1 MSVKASGG
9 SSVARPQLYQ
19 TLPISTI
26 SQAEQQDRFLG
37 RGELSELA
45 TFFSSGALRLEIAQV
60 LTQNSELIVSRAANR
75 IFTGGS
81 PLAFLEKPEEP
92 EVVAVGIGAGDRN
105 VAEGMKLGTISYVE
119 SKSGGGLLSGLQSL
133 LANVGGGGGGGIS
146 VFIPPGFQPINVSR
160 YGPSNMTKSLRDLSW
175 FLRYLTYSI
184 VAGDPNIIA
193 VNVRGLREIIEN
205 ACSSAA
211 TLVALQEMRR
221 ASVNYFKD
229 NAEAQE
235 IVKQYFEVVISEFQ
249 GATPSTKLRQR
260 PSSDQ
265 QGLELP
271 QIYFN
276 AAERRQKFA
285 MKPGLSI
292 SEKQDVIKA
301 AYRQVFERDI
311 TRAYS
316 QSISDLESKVK
327 NGEISTKEFIRRLG
341 KSPLY
346 RKQFYEPF
354 VNSRVV
360 ELAARHFLGRGLS
373 SPEEF
378 SKYFSII
385 STGGLAKLVDA
396 MVDSQEYADYF
407 GEETVP

>member
-19 TLPISTI
+19 TVPVATI

-37 RGELSELA
+37 KSELSELA
-45 TFFSSGALRLEIAQV
+45 TYFSSGAKRLEIAQI
-60 LTQNSELIVSRAANR
+60 LTQNAELIVSRAANR

-81 PLAFLEKPEEP
+81 PLAFLEKPSEAPTP
-92 EVVAVGIGAGDRN
+92 EMVAVGGGSS
-105 VAEGMKLGTISYVE
+105 VAEGMKLGTISYAE
-119 SKSGGGLLSGLQSL
+119 SRGNSL
-133 LANVGGGGGGGIS
+133 LDGLKSIFVDGGSGPA
-146 VFIPPGFQPINVSR
+146 VFLPPGFGPINVSR
-160 YGPSNMTKSLRDLSW
+160 YGPGNMTKSLRDLSW
-175 FLRYLTYSI
+175 FLRYVTYAI
-184 VAGDPNIIA
+184 VAGDPNLIA

-221 ASVNYFKD
+221 AALGYLKD
-229 NAEAQE
+229 DKEAQE
-235 IVKQYFEVVISEFQ
+235 IALQYFGVLITEFEA
-249 GATPSTKLRQR
+249 ATPGTKVRQR
-260 PSSDQ
+260 PNSSDQ
-265 QGLELP
+265 QGLALP

-276 AAERRQKFA
+276 AAERRQKFV
-285 MKPGLSI
+285 MKPGLS
-292 SEKQDVIKA
+292 STEKQDVVKA

-316 QSISDLESKVK
+316 LGVSDLESKVK

-346 RKQFYEPF
+346 RKNFYEPY

-360 ELAARHFLGRGLS
+360 ELATRHFLGRGLS

-378 SKYFSII
+378 SKYFAVVSK
-385 STGGLAKLVDA
+385 GGLSALVDA
-396 MVDSQEYADYF
+396 MVDSEEYSDYF
-407 GEETVP
+407 GEETVPY